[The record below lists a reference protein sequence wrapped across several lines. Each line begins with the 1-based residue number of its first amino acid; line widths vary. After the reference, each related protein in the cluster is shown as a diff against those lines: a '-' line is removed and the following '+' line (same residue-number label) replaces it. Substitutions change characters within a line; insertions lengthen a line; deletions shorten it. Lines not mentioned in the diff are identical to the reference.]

1 MATHSSI
8 LAWRIPGTGEP
19 GGLPSMGSHRVRHDW
34 SDLAAAVAVAAATKS
49 LLQYPKGFPGG
60 ASGKEIACQCRGRR
74 GLEFD
79 PWVGKI
85 PRRRKRQSTPVFLPG
100 KSQTEVPRGLQS
112 TGPQRV
118 GHDWASDTF
127 TFSTLKGRVLASS
140 VGVAPQWLLYHST
153 SKGMPPQQ
161 GLDFTPGVGVGLFLE
176 YSILAIG
183 IVVTTY
189 ALKISLYF

>member
-1 MATHSSI
+1 MATHSSV
-8 LAWRIPGTGEP
+8 LAWRVPGTGEP

-60 ASGKEIACQCRGRR
+60 ASGKEFACQYRGRR
-74 GLEFD
+74 RLEFD

-85 PRRRKRQSTPVFLPG
+85 PWRRKRQSTPVFLPG

-153 SKGMPPQQ
+153 SQSHASPTRSRFHPWGGSGAFPWVLHL
-161 GLDFTPGVGVGLFLE
+161 GHRNSG
-176 YSILAIG
+176 YYICS
-183 IVVTTY
+183 
-189 ALKISLYF
+189 